1 MRPSNLDIIKEFEGF
16 RSKPYKDTGNLYT
29 IGYGTIKYPNGVSV
43 AKDDKPIT
51 EQQATDFLIFDLARF
66 IKDLNSL
73 IKVEVT
79 QNQFDALCSLIYNI
93 GTTNFSS
100 STLLRKLNIK
110 DFVGASNEFTKWCKV
125 KGKFSQGLLNRRLK
139 EQAIFNREGT

>member
-29 IGYGTIKYPNGVSV
+29 IGYGTIKYPNGVPV

-51 EQQATDFLIFDLARF
+51 EQQATDSLIFDLAQF
-66 IKDLNSL
+66 IKDLNKL
-73 IKVEVT
+73 ILVEVT

-110 DFVGASNEFTKWCKV
+110 DFVGASNEFPKWCKV